1 METGKH
7 RSISTVRIGD
17 TAPELVVALSRINP
31 QLKSLSFTIYLPVP
45 GVDERVGDVDDTELR
60 EIARNFLHHDY
71 SSNKQ
76 WLVDASELTIEMIR
90 AKIASIPPGLALGL
104 ESKCTFH
111 DSTTRYIPMVDFKP
125 SPSEHNLELLKCFL
139 KELAFPGSI
148 VDSGGSYHF
157 YGFDFLNEREWIEFM
172 GKCLLIPWSD
182 SRWIAHSL
190 IAGGGDLRISATDQ
204 KPKLPSVVE
213 VLT

>member
-1 METGKH
+1 METEEH
-7 RSISTVRIGD
+7 RSISSIKIGD
-17 TAPELVVALSRINP
+17 TAPELVVALARLNP
-31 QLKSLSFTIYLPVP
+31 QLKSLSFTIYIPVP
-45 GVDERVGDVDDTELR
+45 GVNERVGDHDDADLG

-71 SSNKQ
+71 SSSKQ
-76 WLVDASELTIEMIR
+76 WLVDASALTVEMIR
-90 AKIASIPPGLALGL
+90 AKIASIEPGRALGL

-125 SPSEHNLELLKCFL
+125 SPSEDNLELLKCFL
-139 KELAFPGSI
+139 EELACPGSI

-157 YGFDFLNEREWIEFM
+157 YGFDFLNERQWIEFM
-172 GKCLLIPWSD
+172 GKCLLVPWSD

-204 KPKLPSVVE
+204 KPKLPSVVA
-213 VLT
+213 VLS